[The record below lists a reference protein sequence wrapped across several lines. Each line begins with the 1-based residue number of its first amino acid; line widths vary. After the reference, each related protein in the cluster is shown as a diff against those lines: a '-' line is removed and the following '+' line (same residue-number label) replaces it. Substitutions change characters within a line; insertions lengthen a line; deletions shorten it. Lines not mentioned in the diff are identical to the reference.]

1 MAGGPSYN
9 FPLAGL
15 FMGLFFLAVIFLFA
29 FVQVGAIS
37 LAFAKLGL
45 TPQQGFIALM
55 ATLFGAGINLP
66 LWRTGRQ
73 VKVCAPKLDMLFR
86 HHRGLWHKC
95 EDGELVD
102 QTVSVNLGGC
112 LIPCLLS
119 AWLISRHGL
128 SLSLIIAV
136 VVVSA
141 ACYKLARPVEGVG
154 IGIPLL
160 APPLVTVLAALFL
173 STPEQAPMVAY
184 VAGSLGTLIG
194 ADVLH
199 LMTPGTM
206 NRLEAP
212 MLSIGGAGTF
222 DGIFITGI
230 LAVLLT

>member
-15 FMGLFFLAVIFLFA
+15 FMALFFLALVFLFA
-29 FVQVGAIS
+29 FVQVGVIS

-45 TPQQGFIALM
+45 TPHQGFIVLM
-55 ATLFGAGINLP
+55 ATLLGAGVNLP

-73 VKVCAPKLDMLFR
+73 VRVCAPKLGLLFR
-86 HHRGLWHKC
+86 HHRGLWNKC
-95 EDGELVD
+95 ADGELVD
-102 QTVSVNLGGC
+102 QSISVNLGGC

-119 AWLISRHGL
+119 VWLISRHGL
-128 SLSLIIAV
+128 SMPLLIAV
-136 VVVSA
+136 IVVSA
-141 ACYKLARPVEGVG
+141 VCYKLARPLQGVG
-154 IGIPLL
+154 IGIPIL
-160 APPLVTVLAALFL
+160 APPLVTALAAVTLA
-173 STPEQAPMVAY
+173 PEGQAPVVAY

-199 LMTPGTM
+199 LMTPSTM

-230 LAVLLT
+230 LAVLLA

>member
-15 FMGLFFLAVIFLFA
+15 FMGLLFLAVIFLFA

-45 TPQQGFIALM
+45 TPHQGFIALM

-73 VKVCAPKLDMLFR
+73 VRVCAPKLGLFFR

-102 QTVSVNLGGC
+102 QSVSVNLGGC

-119 AWLISRHGL
+119 AWLISQHGL
-128 SLSLIIAV
+128 SLALIVAV

-160 APPLVTVLAALFL
+160 APPLVAVLAALFL
-173 STPEQAPMVAY
+173 SPPEQAPMVAY

-199 LMTPGTM
+199 LMNPSTM
-206 NRLEAP
+206 DRLEAP